1 MIPADYSLPRWRELP
16 SIDLYSDQVVT
27 LVNRALAPLPL
38 TPQTS
43 GRKKDAG
50 ALSKTMLNNYVKAR
64 LIAPP
69 IKKQYGR
76 AQVSR
81 LIVLCVLKQVF
92 TMQEIAALTAA
103 TEHPDGPEPS
113 YDRFCALF
121 EAELRAS
128 APAPEETSSDTSGT
142 PEAPA
147 GLQPSQLLTNA
158 LRTAAYMFRTKELLS
173 ALPSPA
179 AGAPVPGVQDL

>member
-128 APAPEETSSDTSGT
+128 APAPEETSS
-142 PEAPA
+142 A

-179 AGAPVPGVQDL
+179 AGAPVPGIQDL

>member
-1 MIPADYSLPRWRELP
+1 MIPGDFTLPRWRELP

-64 LIAPP
+64 MIAPP
-69 IKKQYGR
+69 VKKQYGR

-92 TMQEIAALTAA
+92 TMQEIASLLEAA
-103 TEHPDGPEPS
+103 KHPDGPAAS

-128 APAPEETSSDTSGT
+128 APAPETAASEPPAGPALLTSS
-142 PEAPA
+142 
-147 GLQPSQLLTNA
+147 

-173 ALPSPA
+173 ALPSSPS
-179 AGAPVPGVQDL
+179 GAPVPHVQDL